1 MSDLSIINSVFGK
14 LIADSVFLDYL
25 GLTTDSPMAE
35 KVKRIQKEVEP
46 NGLSTTNIP
55 LVCIYPIPGVRNRIN
70 DIVYDAMF
78 EVAIFSDTSTGVKSA
93 TQKAGT
99 MVIGELLSGDIAK
112 GTKGL
117 LHQVQLG
124 GATFLTEFQSS
135 FQSPSGVAG
144 IKKYVMRFKVSE
156 VIG

>member
-1 MSDLSIINSVFGK
+1 MPLSDLSIIDSVFGK

-25 GLTTDSPMAE
+25 GLTLASPMPE
-35 KVKRIQKEVEP
+35 KVKRIQKEIEP
-46 NGLSTTNIP
+46 NGLSTTNVP

-78 EVAIFSDTSTGVKSA
+78 EVAIFSDTSTGVKGP

-99 MVIGELLSGDIAK
+99 MVIGARAMELLHYI
-112 GTKGL
+112 
-117 LHQVQLG
+117 QLS

-135 FQSPSGVAG
+135 FQSPSGVTG

-156 VIG
+156 VVG